1 MTNWVAIV
9 LFSAG
14 AAWAQQTVAI
24 VGAEV
29 FDGTGAE
36 PRKVT
41 VLVRGE
47 RIAEVGPDVKPPAEA
62 RVIEAGGQTL
72 MPGMF
77 DLHTHLPYSAVPNWG
92 GDWPKILKAY
102 LYCGVTSVVD
112 FGIYPEMFEPMRRL
126 LREGTVPGP
135 RIHMAARLTTPL
147 GHGAEGGRGDLF
159 TLEVQ
164 TPREAKF
171 AMDRWLRYE
180 PDVIKV
186 FTDGWRYGS
195 DPDMTSMEEDTLK
208 AIVDMA
214 HAAGVE
220 VLTHTVTLEKAKIAA
235 RAGVD
240 VIAHGIG
247 NAVADD
253 ELIELMRTRGTTYA
267 PTLAVYEQRT
277 PAAPGPLLR
286 TLLEPAAVRIL
297 EGLAKRPPRR
307 SPLYV
312 EARKLR
318 WKHLMENTR
327 KLNAAGVRFG
337 TGTDAGVTGAY
348 HGWATLRELKLL
360 VEGGMKPL
368 EAMAAAT
375 GNSAKALNVD
385 AERGFIRR
393 GLLAD
398 LILIN
403 GAPHRRI
410 ADIEKISR
418 VFLGGREV
426 DREALAAAI
435 ANDEPTPLPAR
446 EAAGLIADFER
457 SDGRTNLDT
466 LPVNGTDS
474 GTDNT
479 RMTWGRIP
487 RSEGNHA
494 LAMLARMAVKDDP
507 FASLNIPL
515 SKGAVEPVDAS
526 RFRGIR
532 FEARGDGGDYRLVVA
547 MQGVRDSRQFAASFK
562 AVGEWSEVEVP
573 FTALRRPGDGRP
585 VRWTGRDLTLLSF
598 QVARKPGEL
607 GWLEI
612 DNLRFY

>member
-1 MTNWVAIV
+1 
-9 LFSAG
+9 
-14 AAWAQQTVAI
+14 
-24 VGAEV
+24 
-29 FDGTGAE
+29 
-36 PRKVT
+36 
-41 VLVRGE
+41 
-47 RIAEVGPDVKPPAEA
+47 
-62 RVIEAGGQTL
+62 
-72 MPGMF
+72 
-77 DLHTHLPYSAVPNWG
+77 
-92 GDWPKILKAY
+92 
-102 LYCGVTSVVD
+102 
-112 FGIYPEMFEPMRRL
+112 MFEPMRRL
-126 LREGTVPGP
+126 LREGVIPGP
-135 RIHMAARLTTPL
+135 RVHMAARLTTPL
-147 GHGAEGGRGDLF
+147 GHGAEGGRGDFF

-171 AMDRWLRYE
+171 GMERWLRYK
-180 PDVIKV
+180 PDAIKV

-195 DPDMTSMEEDTLK
+195 EPDMTSMEEDTLK
-208 AIVDMA
+208 AIVEMA

-277 PAAPGPLLR
+277 PAPPGPLLR
-286 TLLEPAAVRIL
+286 TLLEPAAVKIL
-297 EGLAKRPPRR
+297 DGLAKRAPRR
-307 SPLYV
+307 SALYV
-312 EARKLR
+312 EVRKAR
-318 WKHLMENTR
+318 WKHLMENTK
-327 KLNAAGVRFG
+327 KLNAAGIRLA
-337 TGTDAGVTGAY
+337 TGTDAGVTGTY

-360 VEGGMKPL
+360 VEGGMRPL
-368 EAMAAAT
+368 EALAAAT

-385 AERGFIRR
+385 GERGFIRP

-398 LILIN
+398 LVLID

-418 VFLGGREV
+418 VFLSGREV
-426 DREALAAAI
+426 DREGLAASI
-435 ANDEPTPLPAR
+435 ANDEATPLPAR
-446 EAAGLIADFER
+446 EAAAVIADFER
-457 SDGRTNLDT
+457 SDGRTNVDT
-466 LPVNGTDS
+466 LPLNSTDT

-494 LAMLARMAVKDDP
+494 LAMMARMGIKEHP
-507 FASLNIPL
+507 FGSLNIPL
-515 SKGAVEPVDAS
+515 SRGAVEPVDAS

-532 FEARGDGGDYRLVVA
+532 FEARGDGGEYRLVVVTR
-547 MQGVRDSRQFAASFK
+547 GVRDMRHFAAPFK
-562 AVGEWSEVEVP
+562 AGGDWSEVEVP
-573 FTALRRPGDGRP
+573 FAALRRPPAGRA

-598 QVARKPGEL
+598 EAARKAGEL

-612 DNLRFY
+612 DNIRFY